1 MLYVDPVKLR
11 GGILAKVD
19 VESISN
25 DYLGLN
31 LIDIEL
37 ILIVDKKT
45 KSGLYGTCSLVLCSH
60 DAKVAKLHL
69 ILLSSK
75 TA

>member
-1 MLYVDPVKLR
+1 MRDVDPVKLR
-11 GGILAKVD
+11 GRILTKVD
-19 VESISN
+19 VESISD

-31 LIDIEL
+31 WIDIER
-37 ILIVDKKT
+37 IFIVDKKT
-45 KSGLYGTCSLVLCSH
+45 NTGLYGSCSLVLCSH